1 MLIELA
7 RAVGGY
13 LHDVFVTRMDWWV
26 LLGFVA
32 QAFFTARFA
41 VQWIV
46 SERAGKSVVP
56 LSFWWLSIGGGV
68 LLLAYALYRRDP
80 VFIAGQGFGVF
91 VYARNL
97 FIRSCARR
105 RSALESAVSRVPS
118 PRSPLQIGDQ
128 VGLVLQA
135 DLKAEGR
142 SSPGAQGAAVRYSV
156 QSNRM
161 ARLSKPPQEWPMPN
175 KVSPFRNAYDCFP
188 ASAFGRCRTGRWD
201 P

>member
-13 LHDVFVTRMDWWV
+13 LHDVFVTRLDAWV

-32 QAFFTARFA
+32 QGFFTARFA
-41 VQWIV
+41 VQWIA

-56 LSFWWLSIGGGV
+56 LSFWLLSIGGGI

-97 FIRSCARR
+97 FFVMRDRR
-105 RSALESAVSRVPS
+105 GAV
-118 PRSPLQIGDQ
+118 
-128 VGLVLQA
+128 
-135 DLKAEGR
+135 KA
-142 SSPGAQGAAVRYSV
+142 
-156 QSNRM
+156 
-161 ARLSKPPQEWPMPN
+161 
-175 KVSPFRNAYDCFP
+175 
-188 ASAFGRCRTGRWD
+188 
-201 P
+201 